1 MPPATTRKLPA
12 PITWPKTTEL
22 IGVRLRLK
30 PLQDAL
36 LYPQYPIGLHDWF
49 LEQVHQTNPHL
60 SAQLHDGDSPKPV
73 TLSALQ
79 GLAISSGR
87 SLPVSAD
94 QTYDWL
100 ITALAHP
107 VTEWMQ
113 GWLKQ
118 PPLYVDLRDVR
129 LQIQD
134 WAIVFPA
141 TTYSRIWQ
149 TDIPAAPV
157 QLSFISPTSFRHQ
170 GYHFPLPLPVNV
182 FHSYLRRWN
191 EFADVEYDL
200 DDFWDWIDESVI
212 ISHHQLR
219 SHKVLAGKKGSV
231 TGFTG
236 AIEYQLTSVAQ
247 QEPEYVQLFYRLA
260 HLAPYFGTGHKTT
273 FGLGQTRLGWL
284 EDRDIPPS
292 PAIPTVLAQRIAEL
306 TEIFKAQKKRQGGD
320 RATRSAETWATIL
333 ARRELGESLPDI
345 TADLEM
351 PYETVKTYAKLAKRA
366 LQLANE
372 NGTPP

>member
-1 MPPATTRKLPA
+1 MSPTRGP
-12 PITWPKTTEL
+12 WPKTTEL

-30 PLQDAL
+30 PLQDTS
-36 LYPQYPIGLHDWF
+36 LYPQYPIGLYAWF
-49 LEQVHQTNPHL
+49 LDQVRQADPQL
-60 SAQLHDGDSPKPV
+60 SAQLHDGDIDKPF

-79 GLAISSGR
+79 GLSISSGR
-87 SLPVSAD
+87 SLSLSSN

-100 ITALAHP
+100 ITALSNP
-107 VTEWMQ
+107 VTEWLR

-118 PPLYVDLRDVR
+118 LPQHIELRDAQ
-129 LQIQD
+129 LQILD

-141 TTYSRIWQ
+141 TTYPAIWEQ
-149 TDIPAAPV
+149 EISAAPV
-157 QLSFISPTSFRHQ
+157 QLSFISPTSFRRQ

-182 FHSYLRRWN
+182 FHSYLQRWN
-191 EFADVEYDL
+191 DFADVEYDL

-212 ISHHQLR
+212 ISRHQVR

-236 AIEYQLTSVAQ
+236 AIEYQLTKAAH
-247 QEPEYVQLFYRLA
+247 QEPEYVQLFYGLA
-260 HLAPYFGTGHKTT
+260 QLAPYFGTGHQTT

-284 EDRDIPPS
+284 EATDGPPS
-292 PAIPTVLAQRIAEL
+292 PAIETVLAQRIAEL

-320 RATRSAETWATIL
+320 RATRSAEIWATIL
-333 ARRELGESLPDI
+333 ARRELGESLTDI

-366 LQLANE
+366 LHMVNE
-372 NGTPP
+372 DGILP